1 MTQTSPYTALLHDW
15 ARGDT
20 DALNRLMP
28 LVYEELR
35 RLAAWHLQSSPGL
48 VEPRTL
54 VHELYLRLANGNALS
69 FQNRAHFFAAAG
81 RMMRQIL
88 IDFYRAKKAG
98 KRGGEGIA
106 VTLDDSIAAEDMREL
121 DVVDLDRALNE
132 LSEMNP
138 KGAELLELRF
148 FVGLTLEETAAALD
162 ISVASV
168 KREQLASECWLA
180 ARLRGKAE

>member
-1 MTQTSPYTALLHDW
+1 
-15 ARGDT
+15 
-20 DALNRLMP
+20 
-28 LVYEELR
+28 
-35 RLAAWHLQSSPGL
+35 
-48 VEPRTL
+48 
-54 VHELYLRLANGNALS
+54 
-69 FQNRAHFFAAAG
+69 
-81 RMMRQIL
+81 MRQIL

-132 LSEMNP
+132 LSEVNP